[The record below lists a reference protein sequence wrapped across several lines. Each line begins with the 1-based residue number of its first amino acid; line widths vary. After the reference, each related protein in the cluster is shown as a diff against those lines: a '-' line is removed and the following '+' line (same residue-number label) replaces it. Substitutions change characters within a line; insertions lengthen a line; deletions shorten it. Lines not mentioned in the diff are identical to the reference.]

1 MVGDEAM
8 LTYTVPMP
16 NDGVTTESASVLDF
30 VKSGPLE
37 RSACIGCPYQSRQRW
52 AETKRRW
59 PYLFA
64 EAVEIDSN
72 MRGKLAFAK
81 EPYLHQLRIPL
92 AEAVALDE
100 VELRADSHAG
110 AFGNECQGYCGV

>member
-1 MVGDEAM
+1 
-8 LTYTVPMP
+8 
-16 NDGVTTESASVLDF
+16 
-30 VKSGPLE
+30 
-37 RSACIGCPYQSRQRW
+37 
-52 AETKRRW
+52 
-59 PYLFA
+59 
-64 EAVEIDSN
+64 

-100 VELRADSHAG
+100 VELRADGHAD